1 MPHVIAYIAALV
13 ALGVLDFIWLGFIA
27 KDLYRETIGHLLA
40 PDVNWL
46 GALGFYFL
54 YPVGVVIF
62 AVMPQVA
69 AGDWMRAALMG
80 GLFGLFCY
88 ATYDLSNLATLKG
101 YPVKIALIDIGWGV
115 FITAVSSGVSA
126 FATQKFA

>member
-1 MPHVIAYIAALV
+1 MAYVIAYIAAIV
-13 ALGVLDFIWLGFIA
+13 MLGALDFIWLGFIA
-27 KDLYRETIGHLLA
+27 KDLYRDTIGHLLA

-62 AVMPQVA
+62 AVMPQVT
-69 AGDWMRAALMG
+69 AGEWPRAIAMG

-101 YPVKIALIDIGWGV
+101 YPIKIALIDMAWGV
-115 FITAVSSGVSA
+115 FITAVSAGVSA